1 VKEKLGM
8 DFQLTS
14 EQRMVQDSARRMAER
29 DLYPAVNAEDRD
41 RPLPKE
47 VMRKLLQICA
57 AQGLTS
63 ARVPEKAGGAGM
75 PTLTF
80 GLMFEQLPPVVAFAI
95 VGQEATA
102 TRIALESTDE
112 QRERLLPDLIAAKKI
127 TCTGST
133 EPDAGSDP
141 RGIKTQVREDG
152 DSLVVNGSKM
162 WITNASICD
171 VINITATQGK
181 NPDGS
186 GRMVRVVVDREESP
200 FQTSKTPCLGFLQ
213 GHLGEVV
220 FDECRVPK
228 RNQLGSAGDAAR
240 VLTLTWLANRP
251 LFGLMAT
258 NMAQRALDA
267 ALKYAEDR
275 SQFGK
280 KIGSYQLVQELLAD
294 ISTAVMTSRLICY
307 YALDAID
314 NGERANRVSAMAK
327 RYAIAACQR
336 AISMAMEVHGSMG
349 ISREVGLEQLFRD
362 CRMLPIPD
370 GTNQI
375 LTLIEGRELTGISA
389 YRA

>member
-1 VKEKLGM
+1 M

-14 EQRMVQDSARRMAER
+14 EQRLIQEATRRMVAR
-29 DLYPAVNAEDRD
+29 DIQPVLDAHDPD
-41 RPLPKE
+41 RPLPKA
-47 VMRKLLQICA
+47 VMRGLLQVCA

-63 ARVPEKAGGAGM
+63 ARVPQSAGGAGL
-75 PTLTF
+75 PTLTY

-102 TRIALESTDE
+102 ARIALESTDE
-112 QRERLLPDLIAAKKI
+112 QRERLLPDIIAARKI
-127 TCTGST
+127 ACTGST
-133 EPDAGSDP
+133 EPDAGSDH
-141 RGIKTQVREDG
+141 RGIKTRAVLDG
-152 DSLVVNGSKM
+152 DHVVIDGRKM

-171 VINITATQGK
+171 VINITATLGQAS
-181 NPDGS
+181 DGS
-186 GRMVRVVVDREESP
+186 NRMVRVVVDREESP
-200 FQTSKTPCLGFLQ
+200 FESSKTPCLGFCQ

-220 FDECRVPK
+220 FERCRVPK
-228 RNQLGSAGDAAR
+228 RNMLGQVGDAAR

-267 ALKYAEDR
+267 AVKYAGDR
-275 SQFGK
+275 TQFGRA
-280 KIGSYQLVQELLAD
+280 IASYQLVQELLAD
-294 ISTAVMTSRLICY
+294 IAAAVTTSRLICY
-307 YALDAID
+307 YALSAID
-314 NGERANRVSAMAK
+314 NGDRANGVSAQAK

-349 ISREVGLEQLFRD
+349 ISRELGLEQLYRD

-375 LTLIEGRELTGISA
+375 LTLIEGRELTGIPA
-389 YRA
+389 YRP

>member
-1 VKEKLGM
+1 M

-14 EQRMVQDSARRMAER
+14 EQRLIQESTRRMVAR
-29 DLYPAVNAEDRD
+29 DIQPVLDAHDPD

-47 VMRKLLQICA
+47 AMRKLLQVCA
-57 AQGLTS
+57 SQGLTS
-63 ARVPEKAGGAGM
+63 ARVPQSAGGAGLS
-75 PTLTF
+75 TLTY

-102 TRIALESTDE
+102 ARIALESTDE
-112 QRERLLPDLIAAKKI
+112 QRERLLPDIIAARKI
-127 TCTGST
+127 ACTGST
-133 EPDAGSDP
+133 EPDAGSDH
-141 RGIKTQVREDG
+141 RGIKTRAVLDG
-152 DSLVVNGSKM
+152 DHVVIDGRKM

-171 VINITATQGK
+171 VINITATLGQAS
-181 NPDGS
+181 DGS
-186 GRMVRVVVDREESP
+186 NRMVRVVVDREESP
-200 FQTSKTPCLGFLQ
+200 FESSKTPCLGFCQ

-220 FDECRVPK
+220 FERCRVPK
-228 RNQLGSAGDAAR
+228 RNMLGQVGDAAR

-267 ALKYAEDR
+267 AVKYAGDR
-275 SQFGK
+275 TQFGRA
-280 KIGSYQLVQELLAD
+280 IASYQLVQELLAD
-294 ISTAVMTSRLICY
+294 IAAAVTTSRLICY
-307 YALDAID
+307 YALSAID
-314 NGERANRVSAMAK
+314 NGDRANGVSAQAK

-349 ISREVGLEQLFRD
+349 ISRELGLEQLYRD

-375 LTLIEGRELTGISA
+375 LTLIEGRELTGIPA
-389 YRA
+389 YRP

>member
-1 VKEKLGM
+1 M

-14 EQRMVQDSARRMAER
+14 EQRMIQDSTRRMVER
-29 DLYPAVNAEDRD
+29 DIQPILDAHDAD

-47 VMRKLLQICA
+47 VMRKLLQVCA
-57 AQGLTS
+57 RQGLTS
-63 ARVPEKAGGAGM
+63 ARVPQAAGGAGL
-75 PTLTF
+75 PALTF

-102 TRIALESTDE
+102 ARIALESSPE
-112 QRERLLPDLIAAKKI
+112 QRERLLPDIIAARKI

-133 EPDAGSDP
+133 EPDAGSDH
-141 RGIKTQVREDG
+141 RGISTQARIDG
-152 DSLVVNGSKM
+152 EHIAINGRKM

-171 VINITATQGK
+171 VINITATLGEASE
-181 NPDGS
+181 GTS
-186 GRMVRVVVDREESP
+186 RMVRVVVDREESP
-200 FQTSKTPCLGFLQ
+200 FETSKTPCLGFCQ

-220 FDECRVPK
+220 FDDCRVPK
-228 RNQLGSAGDAAR
+228 RNMLGRVGDAAR

-258 NMAQRALDA
+258 NMAQRALDT
-267 ALKYAEDR
+267 ALKYAGNR
-275 SQFGK
+275 SQFGRP
-280 KIGSYQLVQELLAD
+280 IASYQLVQELLAD
-294 ISTAVMTSRLICY
+294 ISAAVTTSRLICY
-307 YALDAID
+307 YALNAID
-314 NGERANRVSAMAK
+314 NGDRANGVSAMAK

-349 ISREVGLEQLFRD
+349 ISRELGLEQLYRD

-375 LTLIEGRELTGISA
+375 LTLIEGRELTGLSA
-389 YRA
+389 YRL

>member
-1 VKEKLGM
+1 M

-14 EQRMVQDSARRMAER
+14 EQRMIQESAHRMTER
-29 DLYPAVNAEDRD
+29 DLWPAIKAEDPD

-47 VMRKLLQICA
+47 VVRKLLQVCA
-57 AQGLTS
+57 SQGLTS
-63 ARVPEKAGGAGM
+63 ARVPESAGGAGM
-75 PTLTF
+75 STLTF
-80 GLMFEQLPPVVAFAI
+80 GLMFEQLPPVIAFAI

-102 TRIALESTDE
+102 TRIALESTEE
-112 QRERLLPDLIAAKKI
+112 QRERLLPDIIAAKKI

-133 EPDAGSDP
+133 EPDTGSDP
-141 RGIKTQVREDG
+141 RGIKTQARDDG
-152 DSLVVNGSKM
+152 EHLIINGSKM

-171 VINITATQGK
+171 VINITATHGK
-181 NPDGS
+181 NTDGS
-186 GRMVRVVVDREESP
+186 GRMIRIVVDREESR
-200 FQTSKTPCLGFLQ
+200 FTSMKTPCLGFLQ
-213 GHLGEVV
+213 GHLGEVT
-220 FDECRVPK
+220 FENCRVPK
-228 RNQLGSAGDAAR
+228 RNQLGHAGDAAR

-275 SQFGK
+275 SQFGR
-280 KIGSYQLVQELLAD
+280 KIASFQLVQELLAD
-294 ISTAVMTSRLICY
+294 ISTAVTTSRLICY

-314 NGERANRVSAMAK
+314 SGERANRASAMAK

-349 ISREVGLEQLFRD
+349 ISKEVGLEQLFRD

-389 YRA
+389 YRP

>member
-1 VKEKLGM
+1 M

-14 EQRMVQDSARRMAER
+14 EQKMIQESARKMAER
-29 DLYPAVNAEDRD
+29 DLYPAVKAENPDK
-41 RPLPKE
+41 PLPKE

-57 AQGLTS
+57 SQGLTS
-63 ARVPEKAGGAGM
+63 ARVPESAGGAGM
-75 PTLTF
+75 STLTY

-102 TRIALESTDE
+102 TRIALESTGE
-112 QRERLLPDLIAAKKI
+112 QRERLLPDIIAAKRI

-141 RGIKTQVREDG
+141 RGIKTQAREDG
-152 DSLVVNGSKM
+152 DHLVIDGSKM

-171 VINITATQGK
+171 LINITAVQGK
-181 NPDGS
+181 NADGS
-186 GRMVRVVVDREESP
+186 GRMIRVVVDRDESP
-200 FQTSKTPCLGFLQ
+200 FESVKTPCLGFSQ
-213 GHLGEVV
+213 GHLGEVF
-220 FDECRVPK
+220 FDNCRVPK
-228 RNQLGSAGDAAR
+228 RNQLGQAGDAAR

-267 ALKYAEDR
+267 ALQYAQDR
-275 SQFGK
+275 SQFGR
-280 KIGSYQLVQELLAD
+280 KIASYQLVQELLAD
-294 ISTAVMTSRLICY
+294 ISAAVMTSRLICY
-307 YALDAID
+307 FALDAID

-349 ISREVGLEQLFRD
+349 ISREVGLEQLYRD

-389 YRA
+389 YRP

>member
-1 VKEKLGM
+1 M

-14 EQRMVQDSARRMAER
+14 EQRLIQESTRRMVAR
-29 DLYPAVNAEDRD
+29 DIQPVLDAHDPD

-47 VMRKLLQICA
+47 VMRKLLQVCA

-63 ARVPEKAGGAGM
+63 ARVPPSAGGAGLS
-75 PTLTF
+75 TLTY

-102 TRIALESTDE
+102 ARIALESTEE
-112 QRERLLPDLIAAKKI
+112 QRERLLPDIIAARKI

-133 EPDAGSDP
+133 EPDAGSDH
-141 RGIKTQVREDG
+141 RGIKTRAVLDG
-152 DSLVVNGSKM
+152 DHVIIDGRKM

-171 VINITATQGK
+171 VINITATLGEAS
-181 NPDGS
+181 DGS
-186 GRMVRVVVDREESP
+186 NRMVRVVVDREESP
-200 FQTSKTPCLGFLQ
+200 FETAKTPCLGFCQ

-220 FDECRVPK
+220 FEKCRVPR
-228 RNQLGSAGDAAR
+228 RNMLGRVGDAAR

-267 ALKYAEDR
+267 AIKYAGDR
-275 SQFGK
+275 TQFGRS
-280 KIGSYQLVQELLAD
+280 IASYQLVQELLAD
-294 ISTAVMTSRLICY
+294 IAAAVTTSRLICY
-307 YALDAID
+307 YALNSID
-314 NGERANRVSAMAK
+314 NGDRANGVSAQAK

-349 ISREVGLEQLFRD
+349 ISREVGLEQLYRD

-375 LTLIEGRELTGISA
+375 LTLIEGRELTGIPA
-389 YRA
+389 YRP

>member
-1 VKEKLGM
+1 M

-14 EQRMVQDSARRMAER
+14 EQRMIQDSARRMAER
-29 DLYPAVNAEDRD
+29 DLYPAVNAQDPD

-47 VMRKLLQICA
+47 VMRKLLQVCA
-57 AQGLTS
+57 SQGLTS
-63 ARVPEKAGGAGM
+63 ARVPESAGGAGM
-75 PTLTF
+75 STLTF

-102 TRIALESTDE
+102 TRIALESTEE
-112 QRERLLPDLIAAKKI
+112 QRERLLPDLIAVKKI

-133 EPDAGSDP
+133 EPDTGSDP
-141 RGIKTQVREDG
+141 RGIKTQAREDG
-152 DSLVVNGSKM
+152 DHLVINGRKM
-162 WITNASICD
+162 WITNASICE
-171 VINITATQGK
+171 VINITAAQGK

-186 GRMVRVVVDREESP
+186 GRMIRVVIDRAESP
-200 FQTSKTPCLGFLQ
+200 FESTKTPCLGFSQ

-220 FDECRVPK
+220 FDDCRVPK
-228 RNQLGSAGDAAR
+228 RNQLGKAGDAAR

-267 ALKYAEDR
+267 ALKYSADR
-275 SQFGK
+275 TQFGK
-280 KIGSYQLVQELLAD
+280 PIASFQLVQEMLAD

-336 AISMAMEVHGSMG
+336 AISLAMEVHGSMG
-349 ISREVGLEQLFRD
+349 IGRETGLEQLFRD

-389 YRA
+389 YRP

>member
-1 VKEKLGM
+1 M

-14 EQRMVQDSARRMAER
+14 EQRLIQESTRRMVAR
-29 DLYPAVNAEDRD
+29 DIQPVLDAHDPD
-41 RPLPKE
+41 RPLPKD
-47 VMRKLLQICA
+47 VMRKLLQVCA
-57 AQGLTS
+57 TQGLTS
-63 ARVPEKAGGAGM
+63 ARVPQSAGGAGLS
-75 PTLTF
+75 TLTY

-102 TRIALESTDE
+102 ARIALESTDE
-112 QRERLLPDLIAAKKI
+112 QRERLLPDIIAARKI

-133 EPDAGSDP
+133 EPDAGSDH
-141 RGIKTQVREDG
+141 RGIKTRAVLDG
-152 DSLVVNGSKM
+152 DHVIIDGRKM

-171 VINITATQGK
+171 VINITATLGAAS
-181 NPDGS
+181 DGS
-186 GRMVRVVVDREESP
+186 NRMVRVVVDREESP
-200 FQTSKTPCLGFLQ
+200 FETAKTPCLGFCQ

-220 FDECRVPK
+220 FEKCRVPR
-228 RNQLGSAGDAAR
+228 RNLLGQVGDAAR

-267 ALKYAEDR
+267 AIKYAGDR
-275 SQFGK
+275 TQFGRS
-280 KIGSYQLVQELLAD
+280 IASYQLVQELLAD
-294 ISTAVMTSRLICY
+294 IAAAVTTSRLICY
-307 YALDAID
+307 YALNAID
-314 NGERANRVSAMAK
+314 NGDRANGVSAQAK

-349 ISREVGLEQLFRD
+349 ISREVGLEQLYRD

-375 LTLIEGRELTGISA
+375 LTLIEGRELTGIPA
-389 YRA
+389 YRP